1 MIDYER
7 VLNETSE
14 NIQAAITNNGYC
26 TVGEFCKDKG
36 LHKSTVVKI
45 VMRKR
50 APTLKSLIEIANAAD
65 VSLAQLLGPEAF

>member
-7 VLNETSE
+7 VLSEVSE

-36 LHKSTVVKI
+36 LHESTVIKI
-45 VMRKR
+45 VKGKR
-50 APTLKSLIEIANAAD
+50 APMLKSLVEIANAAD